1 MLTLV
6 LYYLL
11 SLHLMSKYFKSAA
24 LVFQVA
30 CGVQLFNN
38 HVAEFTWVIV

>member
-1 MLTLV
+1 
-6 LYYLL
+6 
-11 SLHLMSKYFKSAA
+11 MSKYFKSAA

-38 HVAEFTWVIV
+38 YVAEFTWVIGEEDNTSIHF